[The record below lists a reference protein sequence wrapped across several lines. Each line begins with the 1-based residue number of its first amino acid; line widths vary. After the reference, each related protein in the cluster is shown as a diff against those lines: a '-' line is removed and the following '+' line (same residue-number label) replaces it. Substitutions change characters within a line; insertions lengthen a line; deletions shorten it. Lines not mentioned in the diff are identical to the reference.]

1 MLLSIILSVQI
12 TGILLLCTIIH
23 TIIINVKQ
31 LTKYSLCMA
40 AYTGLPSV
48 I

>member
-1 MLLSIILSVQI
+1 MLLSLILSVQI

-40 AYTGLPSV
+40 AYQAYPA
-48 I
+48 